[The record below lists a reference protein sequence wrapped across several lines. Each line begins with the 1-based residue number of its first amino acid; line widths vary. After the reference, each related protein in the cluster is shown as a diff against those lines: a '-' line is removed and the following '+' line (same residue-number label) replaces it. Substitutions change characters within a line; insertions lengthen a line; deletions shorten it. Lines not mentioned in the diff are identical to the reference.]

1 MIHSFHTRPYG
12 DEHTVAY
19 GDVAESSQ
27 VKPGQVKKAQ
37 PSKSQPSKSQ
47 PRKGQLTKGDWAEA
61 ALAALAEG
69 GLAAI
74 AIEPLA
80 ARLGATKGSA
90 YWHFPNREALVRAA
104 LERWELEQTDAVIAR
119 VEVADEPREQLRLLF
134 VAAFADPESSRV
146 QLALHAAAA
155 DPVVAPVLA
164 RVTERRIDYL
174 AMLYGKIG
182 FPAEDAARRAVLA
195 YTTYLGTI
203 QLRRSVRGMLPADG
217 DAEGWRRY
225 LDDATRALMVSPHG

>member
-1 MIHSFHTRPYG
+1 MVMK
-12 DEHTVAY
+12 HTVAY
-19 GDVAESSQ
+19 GRVTEKRRLAKE
-27 VKPGQVKKAQ
+27 
-37 PSKSQPSKSQ
+37 
-47 PRKGQLTKGDWAEA
+47 DWAEA

-104 LERWELEQTDAVIAR
+104 LEYWEAAQTDAVIAW
-119 VEVADEPREQLRLLF
+119 VEVAGDPREQLRLLL
-134 VAAFADPESSRV
+134 VAAFTDAESGRV

-164 RVTERRIDYL
+164 RVTERRIGYL
-174 AMLYGKIG
+174 TMLYTKIG
-182 FPAEDAARRAVLA
+182 FPPEDAARRATLA
-195 YTTYLGTI
+195 YAAYLGTI
-203 QLRRSVRGMLPADG
+203 QLRRSVSGAVPDSADG
-217 DAEGWRRY
+217 WRAY
-225 LDDATRALMVSPHG
+225 LDDVMRALTVAAHD